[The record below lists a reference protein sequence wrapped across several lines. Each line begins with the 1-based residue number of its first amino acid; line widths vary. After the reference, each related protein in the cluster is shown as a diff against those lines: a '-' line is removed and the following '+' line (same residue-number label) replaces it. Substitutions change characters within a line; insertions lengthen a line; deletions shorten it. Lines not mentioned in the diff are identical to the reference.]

1 MFNKIKEFF
10 LGKPKAD
17 TPQAPYKVEAATANW
32 PFPRASE
39 IAPEPAP
46 VVATAPAKKPRA
58 PARPKAAVDKV
69 SEFEQR
75 LWEQSVANMTPET
88 KPAKKAPA
96 EKPVVLKKPR
106 AKKTPAK

>member
-1 MFNKIKEFF
+1 MVFASEQSLEYKYFKENMMLRFIKGFF
-10 LGKPKAD
+10 AKPIPPEAQ
-17 TPQAPYKVEAATANW
+17 PVAPYKVETPVINW

-58 PARPKAAVDKV
+58 PARPKAV
-69 SEFEQR
+69 
-75 LWEQSVANMTPET
+75 
-88 KPAKKAPA
+88 PA

-106 AKKTPAK
+106 VKKTPAN

>member
-1 MFNKIKEFF
+1 MFNKFKEFF
-10 LGKPKAD
+10 FGKPKEAALE
-17 TPQAPYKVEAATANW
+17 APYKIEAPTANW

-46 VVATAPAKKPRA
+46 AKKPRA
-58 PARPKAAVDKV
+58 PAKPKA
-69 SEFEQR
+69 
-75 LWEQSVANMTPET
+75 
-88 KPAKKAPA
+88 APA

>member
-1 MFNKIKEFF
+1 MFNKIKDFF
-10 LGKPKAD
+10 LGKTTAPA
-17 TPQAPYKVEAATANW
+17 PEAPYKVEAPSANW

-58 PARPKAAVDKV
+58 PAKPKA
-69 SEFEQR
+69 
-75 LWEQSVANMTPET
+75 
-88 KPAKKAPA
+88 APA

-106 AKKTPAK
+106 ARKTAAE